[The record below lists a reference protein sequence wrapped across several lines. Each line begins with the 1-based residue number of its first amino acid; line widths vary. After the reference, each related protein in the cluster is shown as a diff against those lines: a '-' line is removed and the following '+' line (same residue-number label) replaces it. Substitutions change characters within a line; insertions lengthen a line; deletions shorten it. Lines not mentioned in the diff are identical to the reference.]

1 MATKN
6 WFFDFSL
13 LKSHHHHHHHQQQL
27 DGLYYNA
34 AAHGAASFQAE
45 SQSRINVN
53 LPYTHSAGATIGSGS
68 LRDLAPS
75 SSTFHLTAYGSAA
88 AAIVPEP
95 RKRGVGR
102 MGAGKDGPSPR
113 KSIDTFGQRTSVY
126 RGVTRHR
133 WTGRYEAHLW
143 DNSCRKEG
151 QTRKGRQGGYDKE
164 DKAARAYD
172 LAALKYWGP
181 STTINFP
188 LSTYEA
194 ELEVMKNMTRQE
206 YVASL
211 RRKSSGFSRGASVY
225 RGVTRHHQH
234 GRWQAR
240 IGRVAGNKDLY
251 LGTYST
257 QEEAAEAYD
266 IAAIKFRGVN
276 AVTNFDM
283 SKYDILKI
291 HAEKIHA
298 AALNEQHGQ
307 EISFKYKPVDQ
318 KLIKER
324 RDTPGSDALC
334 VQDENHRIVTSGLP
348 TETPGSRLELVSTHD
363 QDNLVSTS
371 VSPCGLSKN
380 LLDWQMLYQQAAAT
394 QQKHE
399 RNSWG
404 HAAVGQ
410 DNCSSSPHELHAGSP
425 AGLMNHHHGLPS
437 SAASFL
443 SSSQG
448 YQAGRSDQ
456 PTMQSA
462 GFEHVGTITSDQQ
475 LRTSDQRAISNSGLT
490 YNQGSHER
498 SDVNVSESPKNS
510 VGESEEASSKNST
523 FDRVMPG
530 NLPRNLVFSSATT
543 STVKMNPS
551 YDTNPLSTWIGISNP
566 LTMSTLPG
574 QPANHSHMGSSPI
587 FAHSWTE

>member
-1 MATKN
+1 M
-6 WFFDFSL
+6 DL
-13 LKSHHHHHHHQQQL
+13 LL
-27 DGLYYNA
+27 
-34 AAHGAASFQAE
+34 
-45 SQSRINVN
+45 
-53 LPYTHSAGATIGSGS
+53 
-68 LRDLAPS
+68 
-75 SSTFHLTAYGSAA
+75 
-88 AAIVPEP
+88 
-95 RKRGVGR
+95 
-102 MGAGKDGPSPR
+102 
-113 KSIDTFGQRTSVY
+113 
-126 RGVTRHR
+126 
-133 WTGRYEAHLW
+133 
-143 DNSCRKEG
+143 
-151 QTRKGRQGGYDKE
+151 
-164 DKAARAYD
+164 
-172 LAALKYWGP
+172 
-181 STTINFP
+181 NF
-188 LSTYEA
+188 
-194 ELEVMKNMTRQE
+194 
-206 YVASL
+206 
-211 RRKSSGFSRGASVY
+211 
-225 RGVTRHHQH
+225 
-234 GRWQAR
+234 
-240 IGRVAGNKDLY
+240 
-251 LGTYST
+251 LGT

-318 KLIKER
+318 KLIKEH

-363 QDNLVSTS
+363 QDHLVSTN

-410 DNCSSSPHELHAGSP
+410 DNCSSSPRELHGAGEHGSSTCDHLGFGSDAMRPPASQTSCQYNTSTVPSNRMLLRNLMGLEVLPQDHGVGEMSCSAGSP

-443 SSSQG
+443 SNSQG
-448 YQAGRSDQ
+448 YQAGRSDH
-456 PTMQSA
+456 PNMQSA

-475 LRTSDQRAISNSGLT
+475 LQTSDQRAISNSGLT

-498 SDVNVSESPKNS
+498 SGTVLN
-510 VGESEEASSKNST
+510 
-523 FDRVMPG
+523 PG
-530 NLPRNLVFSSATT
+530 ILKPAMFLFFSITEVFVFCS
-543 STVKMNPS
+543 
-551 YDTNPLSTWIGISNP
+551 
-566 LTMSTLPG
+566 
-574 QPANHSHMGSSPI
+574 
-587 FAHSWTE
+587 